1 MAKGQYTKTIYI
13 YDGKEFDGEGLEIED
28 VKTLL
33 SATFPEIANSE
44 TKEEIK
50 DGVRRITFTKVAG
63 TKGAT
68 SAQIAKKLCTLKEC
82 DFLGKNII
90 THLLGGSFELDKQ
103 IEELGKLEKD
113 CINKQEQNKRFLH
126 GFIYIESKPTFAEG
140 I

>member
-1 MAKGQYTKTIYI
+1 MSRKISIKKYQGCYNCSFFERIGNSISGY
-13 YDGKEFDGEGLEIED
+13 GKCKKPL
-28 VKTLL
+28 
-33 SATFPEIANSE
+33 
-44 TKEEIK
+44 KEA
-50 DGVRRITFTKVAG
+50 FTKIAG